1 MPKNNSTSLPPSSYD
16 REYYLTNC
24 GGYQE
29 FIESRGQV
37 LPQPMRVSF
46 RAAQI
51 KSGQRLLDIGC
62 GRGEFIFNA
71 ALRGAKAVGI
81 DYSVDAIRL
90 AKETITDIPPPAYRP
105 LLYLANAQYLPFQD
119 STFDVVVWLD
129 VIEHLTSK
137 ETNNTLT
144 EINRVLKRKGR
155 LVVHTMPNLWY
166 YKLGYYLWRIIA
178 PTARAS
184 WPNNNS
190 TAFSQARHINEQSV
204 LSLARKLREYG
215 FTSKVWL
222 QTHIETKYL
231 LSHIVH
237 YILLKLPPFK
247 WIFAKDVYAVA
258 IKKRERPTVS
268 LWSQD

>member
-190 TAFSQARHINEQSV
+190 TAFSQSRHINEQSV
-204 LSLARKLREYG
+204 LSL
-215 FTSKVWL
+215 S
-222 QTHIETKYL
+222 
-231 LSHIVH
+231 
-237 YILLKLPPFK
+237 
-247 WIFAKDVYAVA
+247 
-258 IKKRERPTVS
+258 
-268 LWSQD
+268 